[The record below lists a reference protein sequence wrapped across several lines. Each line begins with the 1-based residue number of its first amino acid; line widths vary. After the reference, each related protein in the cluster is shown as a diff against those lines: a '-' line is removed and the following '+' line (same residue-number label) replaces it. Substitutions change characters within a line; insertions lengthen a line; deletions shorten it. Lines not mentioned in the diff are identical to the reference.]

1 MFVNLTDSQQ
11 AVPHLE
17 IKDKGKGEEK
27 KLPILHCP
35 PFELC
40 CMSGCQNCVMFYNVL
55 RN

>member
-17 IKDKGKGEEK
+17 IKDRGKGEEK

-35 PFELC
+35 PFEL
-40 CMSGCQNCVMFYNVL
+40 
-55 RN
+55 